1 MMATERW
8 NDEEEKDFHSLEN
21 QGFARNME
29 PHHLSLLMLIP
40 PIVKIRLQL
49 DPVLMNPLIMKCFS
63 LSNIYFLL
71 KKVKLTI
78 M

>member
-49 DPVLMNPLIMKCFS
+49 DPVLMNPLIMNVS
-63 LSNIYFLL
+63 H
-71 KKVKLTI
+71 
-78 M
+78 

>member
-40 PIVKIRLQL
+40 PIVKNKITVRSRS
-49 DPVLMNPLIMKCFS
+49 NESTYNEIFLIK
-63 LSNIYFLL
+63 
-71 KKVKLTI
+71 
-78 M
+78 